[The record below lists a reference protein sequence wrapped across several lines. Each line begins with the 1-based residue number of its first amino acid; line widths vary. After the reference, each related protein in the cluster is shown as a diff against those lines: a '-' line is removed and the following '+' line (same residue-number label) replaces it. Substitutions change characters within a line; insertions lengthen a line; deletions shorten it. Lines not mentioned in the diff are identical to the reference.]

1 MKKQTVKAT
10 EGKIKLLAS
19 NNKFLYPVEI
29 WALNEKVNR
38 NGWKY
43 TKIASRL
50 ELFRNIPI
58 LIAYEAGGRVVGSGH
73 NYDLRRDENGE
84 EYASFTA
91 ADAERIVGWVHDK
104 ANIRIEKDEEGTDWV
119 VMDSYLWSWYS
130 KEAVDAIASEQGAG
144 MSVSIETL
152 VTEEHME
159 GDVAVEDDYVV
170 LGITILGRGVSPAV
184 ESARIKSLTHL
195 SEMREAMHS
204 NVLKAA
210 SYIEGENS
218 EEIVQENKFNERMRV
233 SMTYFSKKQ
242 CAELS
247 KRFEGYTVLAAVQH
261 SKGIHVILLSDE
273 GDTARYEMNSVDET
287 IAVERIKACEGTI
300 TFNCDNA
307 DGECCDNADGECC
320 DNEVSVDLSEAM
332 EAMNTVLTNAN
343 EARERAEA
351 ELQRVNESLN
361 AAMGSI
367 SEMRNA
373 ENARRVQSAK
383 AVAKKTLSAFNATS
397 AFAVSESLLDAVNK
411 DIEGGMYTEK
421 VNADG
426 VWVGEADVEM
436 RVKAL
441 CLDEQQ
447 KHNQANAEKNKT
459 TFIWD
464 KLAQNEEDDGS
475 VAALLNRMGIRE

>member
-1 MKKQTVKAT
+1 MEQKVKAT

-130 KEAVDAIASEQGAG
+130 KETVDAIASEQGAG

-184 ESARIKSLTHL
+184 ESARIKSLNHL

-210 SYIEGENS
+210 SYIEGKNS

-247 KRFEGYTVLAAVQH
+247 KRFEGYIVLAAVQH

-332 EAMNTVLTNAN
+332 EAMNEVVSKAN
-343 EARERAEA
+343 EAREKAEEDLRKA
-351 ELQRVNESLN
+351 NESIT
-361 AAMGSI
+361 AAMGTI
-367 SEMRNA
+367 ADMRNA

-383 AVAKKTLSAFNATS
+383 ETAKRTLSAFNANS
-397 AFAVSESLLDAVNK
+397 AFEVSESVLEAINN
-411 DIEGGMYTEK
+411 DIDSGVYTER
-421 VNADG
+421 VNSDG
-426 VWVGEADVEM
+426 AWVGDAEVEL

-441 CLDEQQ
+441 CADEQQ
-447 KHNQANAEKNKT
+447 KFNQANAEKNKK
-459 TFIWD
+459 TFIWE
-464 KLAQNEEDDGS
+464 KLSEQEDDGS
-475 VAALLNRMGIRE
+475 IGALLKRKGIRE

>member
-1 MKKQTVKAT
+1 MEQKVKAT

-130 KEAVDAIASEQGAG
+130 KETVDAIASEQGAG

-184 ESARIKSLTHL
+184 ESARIKSLNHL

-210 SYIEGENS
+210 SYIEDRNEN
-218 EEIVQENKFNERMRV
+218 VQGKNNSNERV
-233 SMTYFSKKQ
+233 TKLTYFSRKQ

-247 KRFEGYTVLAAVQH
+247 KRFDGYTVIAAAQGDKV
-261 SKGIHVILLSDE
+261 IHVALLSDN
-273 GDTARYEMNSVDET
+273 GDIAKYEMNSIDET
-287 IAVERIKACEGTI
+287 IAVERIKACEGTV
-300 TFNCDNA
+300 TFDCDNCDNA
-307 DGECCDNADGECC
+307 EENCDNAMT
-320 DNEVSVDLSEAM
+320 VDLSEAIA
-332 EAMNTVLTNAN
+332 AMNEVVSKAN
-343 EARERAEA
+343 EAREKAEEDLRKA
-351 ELQRVNESLN
+351 NESIT
-361 AAMGSI
+361 AAMGTI
-367 SEMRNA
+367 ADMRNA

-383 AVAKKTLSAFNATS
+383 ETAKRTLSAFNANS
-397 AFAVSESLLDAVNK
+397 AFEVSESVLEAINN
-411 DIEGGMYTEK
+411 DIDSGVYTER
-421 VNADG
+421 VNSDG
-426 VWVGEADVEM
+426 AWVGDAEVEL
-436 RVKAL
+436 RVKAI
-441 CLDEQQ
+441 CADEQQ
-447 KHNQANAEKNKT
+447 KFNQANAEKNKN
-459 TFIWD
+459 TFIWE
-464 KLAQNEEDDGS
+464 KLSEQEDDGS
-475 VAALLNRMGIRE
+475 IGALLKRKGIRE

>member
-130 KEAVDAIASEQGAG
+130 KETVDAIASEQGAG

-195 SEMREAMHS
+195 AEMREAMHS

-210 SYIEGENS
+210 SYIEDRNEN
-218 EEIVQENKFNERMRV
+218 VQEKNYSNERV
-233 SMTYFSKKQ
+233 TKLTYFSRKQ

-247 KRFEGYTVLAAVQH
+247 KRFDGYTVIAAAQGDKV
-261 SKGIHVILLSDE
+261 IHVALLSDN
-273 GDTARYEMNSVDET
+273 GDIAKYEMNSIDET
-287 IAVERIKACEGTI
+287 IAVERIKACEGTV
-300 TFNCDNA
+300 TFDCDNCDNA
-307 DGECCDNADGECC
+307 EENCDNAMT
-320 DNEVSVDLSEAM
+320 VDLSEAIA
-332 EAMNTVLTNAN
+332 AMNEVVSKAN
-343 EARERAEA
+343 EAREKAEEDLRKA
-351 ELQRVNESLN
+351 NESIT
-361 AAMGSI
+361 AAMGTI
-367 SEMRNA
+367 ADMRNA

-383 AVAKKTLSAFNATS
+383 ETAKRTLSAFNANS
-397 AFAVSESLLDAVNK
+397 AFEVSESVLEAINN
-411 DIEGGMYTEK
+411 DIDSGVYTER
-421 VNADG
+421 VNSDG
-426 VWVGEADVEM
+426 AWVGDAEVEL

-441 CLDEQQ
+441 CADEQQ
-447 KHNQANAEKNKT
+447 KFNQANAEKNKK
-459 TFIWD
+459 TFIWE
-464 KLAQNEEDDGS
+464 KLSEQEDDGS
-475 VAALLNRMGIRE
+475 IGALLKRKGIRE